1 MTLDIHLIVTPD
13 VSEVLRLGPAHPVLG
28 GLWEIGTIATLPDV
42 TAEAVSSLAT
52 EAVSSLATE
61 AGGRVRIVGH
71 QGPLTASLRDCTEL
85 HAAAEPVIVVLFPDP
100 DRAVADVDSLL
111 IVAGPDLPILGQV
124 ETGSLDA
131 LRDTILLALG
141 QGGRGDL
148 FAEPDPGVD
157 VSEEVHLSAR
167 LRQLYGE

>member
-1 MTLDIHLIVTPD
+1 VTLDIHLVVTPD

-42 TAEAVSSLAT
+42 TAEAVA
-52 EAVSSLATE
+52 AE
-61 AGGRVRIVGH
+61 AGGPVRIVGH

-85 HAAAEPVIVVLFPDP
+85 RAAAEPVIVVLFPDP

-111 IVAGPDLPILGQV
+111 IVAGPDLPILGRV